1 MADNTLTAILTQILA
16 KGMMTLRQPCL
27 MTRLV
32 NTDYS
37 LEAKKKGQTIDIPL
51 STAMSAEDV
60 SPAATPSAP
69 TALTPKVAQIT
80 LDNWMHADFGLN
92 DMEVGRIRADQD
104 FIPLQ
109 MQEAFKSLANAIN
122 TSVFDTYKGVYGY
135 VGTAGDTPFG
145 TGVEVASATSLRR
158 VLHEQS
164 CPKDNRRAV
173 LDYAAE
179 AAALNLAPFSD
190 AEKRGSSATKTTG
203 ELGNIFG
210 FDWNSDDGVPTHT
223 RGAIGSGDLT
233 VNGVNVKGATSVS
246 IAKGAGASWEAV
258 EGDII
263 SFAGDTQ
270 TYVITADTT
279 VVHTDNTSVPIAPA
293 LKIATEGSEE
303 VTTRDSHVVNLGFHR
318 DAFGLAMRSPD
329 AGIKDLLGQGKAGN
343 VMESVILQ
351 DPVTKLIMRLELI
364 RGYKMTMWDVDCLW
378 GTALVDSARAARLAG

>member
-145 TGVEVASATSLRR
+145 TGVEVASSTSLRR
-158 VLHEQS
+158 VLH
-164 CPKDNRRAV
+164 
-173 LDYAAE
+173 
-179 AAALNLAPFSD
+179 
-190 AEKRGSSATKTTG
+190 
-203 ELGNIFG
+203 
-210 FDWNSDDGVPTHT
+210 
-223 RGAIGSGDLT
+223 
-233 VNGVNVKGATSVS
+233 
-246 IAKGAGASWEAV
+246 
-258 EGDII
+258 
-263 SFAGDTQ
+263 
-270 TYVITADTT
+270 
-279 VVHTDNTSVPIAPA
+279 
-293 LKIATEGSEE
+293 
-303 VTTRDSHVVNLGFHR
+303 
-318 DAFGLAMRSPD
+318 
-329 AGIKDLLGQGKAGN
+329 
-343 VMESVILQ
+343 
-351 DPVTKLIMRLELI
+351 
-364 RGYKMTMWDVDCLW
+364 
-378 GTALVDSARAARLAG
+378 